1 MADRPYVNQ
10 LNFSAPEPPPAR
22 LAWTVKD
29 ELRVK
34 KLGPRK
40 PDPKATGMSTEQLR
54 RNRGRPRNQCP
65 RDPVVMDQVMGIR
78 SSQKH
83 DFDEQHSNARAKAT
97 KLSAGKAVAPKTLD
111 EATGLARTKGTRMY
125 GRTRGEL
132 PVEPDADS
140 AGVKTVTL
148 SDHRGA
154 PVITAQPDT
163 TTSKKKLAPYA
174 AGAHA
179 QTVNA
184 VIRSP
189 VAVPNNMSDSAG
201 APSRVGTEAGP
212 QLKKAPLRLEG
223 EVEKLVF
230 GDKPH
235 PTDDDPRR
243 RHFDDRDFRD
253 AAGTRTGLGTKD
265 STAGSMEAPLT
276 FEQIPHSK
284 FVPYRRKANVPTTGS
299 MGEEIMYNREVDHS
313 DYLDTSVPMYLGAA
327 GETTQKSALR
337 YEREQLNGNKAV
349 RPGNSVIDSLVFMH
363 DMDNSE
369 ADDAYVERLYE
380 GCFGNRASG
389 PNVHHPYD
397 VSTRRRDHL
406 TGDKIYGFNSVHGT
420 DLDGDAE
427 VVDPRDF
434 DGCAGLSTKLLAERH
449 LGALDVT
456 MRTAT
461 FGSNLVHPTE
471 VCIRPN
477 PNPSPGPDPDLDPKL
492 NPNPNPNPNLNPNP
506 YSSRTTTVAHSATP
520 TRAPRDARTRSDA
533 VHSSMTRTRTRTRAR
548 ARALTQVDE
557 VIFGQNLDKS
567 GTDPRDFAGA
577 AGHGGRTH
585 HGVSG
590 AVVKG

>member
-97 KLSAGKAVAPKTLD
+97 KLSAGKTVAPKTLD

-567 GTDPRDFAGA
+567 GTDPRDFVGA

>member
-1 MADRPYVNQ
+1 
-10 LNFSAPEPPPAR
+10 
-22 LAWTVKD
+22 
-29 ELRVK
+29 
-34 KLGPRK
+34 
-40 PDPKATGMSTEQLR
+40 
-54 RNRGRPRNQCP
+54 
-65 RDPVVMDQVMGIR
+65 MDQVMGIR

-97 KLSAGKAVAPKTLD
+97 KLSAGKTVAPKTLD

-163 TTSKKKLAPYA
+163 TTSKKKLAPYV

-189 VAVPNNMSDSAG
+189 VAVPNKMSDSAG

-299 MGEEIMYNREVDHS
+299 MGEEIMYNREADSSDH
-313 DYLDTSVPMYLGAA
+313 LDTSVPMYLGAA

-477 PNPSPGPDPDLDPKL
+477 PNPSPGPELDPNL
-492 NPNPNPNPNLNPNP
+492 SPNPNPNPNLNPNP

-533 VHSSMTRTRTRTRAR
+533 GSMTRLDDPNPNPHPSPSPSPNTGRRGDLRAEPR
-548 ARALTQVDE
+548 QVGHRPARL
-557 VIFGQNLDKS
+557 
-567 GTDPRDFAGA
+567 RRC
-577 AGHGGRTH
+577 GRPP
-585 HGVSG
+585 
-590 AVVKG
+590 